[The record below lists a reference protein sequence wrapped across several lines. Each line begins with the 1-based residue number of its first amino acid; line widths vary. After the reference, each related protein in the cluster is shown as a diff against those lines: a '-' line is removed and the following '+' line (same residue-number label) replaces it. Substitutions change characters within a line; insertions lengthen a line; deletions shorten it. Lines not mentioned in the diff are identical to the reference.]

1 MYHDISDDLGLVEPA
16 HQPYVLAPNV
26 FRRQAGSLARF
37 NLKALTVSEWCSS
50 PNHTRAVALT
60 FDDGHVSNYE
70 TALPIL
76 SEYGLKA
83 TFFITAGSIG
93 IGDTMN
99 WPQIRAL
106 YTAGME
112 IGSHTLTHRPPS
124 TLDDKDLRYELCES
138 RRILEDGLGAPV
150 KSISSPTGFFDKRMC
165 QVAREV
171 GYSALCIGRV
181 GLVPDAGDPYA
192 LNRVA
197 VKRALTHER
206 FKKLLSFDP
215 LTLLAMRSQQQLR
228 DLARDTMG
236 VKRYLKI
243 RRVIFDAISAR

>member
-1 MYHDISDDLGLVEPA
+1 
-16 HQPYVLAPNV
+16 
-26 FRRQAGSLARF
+26 
-37 NLKALTVSEWCSS
+37 
-50 PNHTRAVALT
+50 
-60 FDDGHVSNYE
+60 
-70 TALPIL
+70 
-76 SEYGLKA
+76 
-83 TFFITAGSIG
+83 
-93 IGDTMN
+93 
-99 WPQIRAL
+99 
-106 YTAGME
+106 
-112 IGSHTLTHRPPS
+112 
-124 TLDDKDLRYELCES
+124 
-138 RRILEDGLGAPV
+138 
-150 KSISSPTGFFDKRMC
+150 MC

>member
-1 MYHDISDDLGLVEPA
+1 MYHDLSDDLQCVAPG

-26 FRRQAGSLARF
+26 FRRQAVSLARF
-37 NLKALTVSEWCSS
+37 NLRVLTVSEWCLSS
-50 PNHTRAVALT
+50 KPSRAVALT

-70 TALPIL
+70 AALPIL
-76 SEYGLKA
+76 NEYGLRA

-93 IGDTMN
+93 VGDTMN
-99 WPQIRAL
+99 WRQIRSL
-106 YTAGME
+106 HTAGME

-124 TLDDKDLRYELCES
+124 TLNDKELRLELSES
-138 RRILEDGLGAPV
+138 RRILEDGLGSPV

-171 GYSALCIGRV
+171 GYGALCIGRV
-181 GLVPDAGDPYA
+181 GLVPDTGDPYA

-197 VKRALTHER
+197 VKRALTHEQ

-215 LTLLAMRSQQQLR
+215 TTLLAMRSRQWLR
-228 DLARDTMG
+228 DLARDTVG
-236 VKRYLKI
+236 VTNYLKL
-243 RRVIFDAISAR
+243 RRFIFDAISVR